1 MEPSVER
8 TCSRCHENMI
18 ISMKNLN
25 DKSYL
30 KRQNK
35 YYHTACFIEDIN
47 ERVMKNGRYSLKW
60 QMELDKI
67 EQYEKD
73 ARDSIELVMNRDKL
87 NEYLIETYNV
97 TTLSKQF
104 WLTITD
110 IGNGVYKNKK
120 CKAINVKDL
129 FETWKYAQRGLDR
142 INRKRKAEGKDI
154 TDEQRVRYDLA
165 IVFKDYNKIQKSMA
179 KAREKELEKA
189 LQASATK
196 IDYDNLATQAE
207 NKQDGIG
214 DISDIMDEFF

>member
-1 MEPSVER
+1 MELSVGR
-8 TCSRCHENMI
+8 TCFKCHEKMI
-18 ISMKNLN
+18 ISMGNLN

-30 KRQNK
+30 KYKNR
-35 YYHTACFIEDIN
+35 YYHTKCFIEN
-47 ERVMKNGRYSLKW
+47 ATERVMKNDHYSLSW
-60 QMELDKI
+60 QMALDNI
-67 EQYEKD
+67 EQYQKE
-73 ARDSIELVMNRDKL
+73 ARDAVELVISKDQL
-87 NEYLIETYNV
+87 NEYLINTYNV

-129 FETWKYAQRGLDR
+129 FETWKYAQRGLDK
-142 INRKRKAEGKDI
+142 INRKRRSEGKDI

-179 KAREKELEKA
+179 KAKEKEIEKA

-196 IDYDNLATQAE
+196 IDYSSLAAQANINQE
-207 NKQDGIG
+207 GIG
-214 DISDIMDEFF
+214 DISDILDDFF